1 MRMITVYGRATS
13 SNVQAVMWTIGELGL
28 AHERRDLGHR
38 HGGLDTPEFLAMN
51 PNGLVP
57 VIRDGEDAPI
67 FESGAIVRYLA
78 ARYGSEDFWPADPAR
93 RAQVD
98 KWAEW
103 SKVTVASLF
112 TMPIFWHVVRTPRA
126 ERDPARLARDIAAL
140 GARLAIA
147 DKQLQESPFLA
158 GRALTVADIM
168 FGHLLYRYFDIEID
182 RPALPALE
190 AYYGRL
196 CERPAYR
203 THVMVSYDE
212 LRAE

>member
-1 MRMITVYGRATS
+1 MITVYGRATS

>member
-1 MRMITVYGRATS
+1 MITVYGRATS

-78 ARYGSEDFWPADPAR
+78 ARYGDEDFWPRDPAR

-103 SKVTVASLF
+103 GKVTVAPLF
-112 TMPIFWHVVRTPRA
+112 TMPIFWHVVRTPRG

-147 DKQLQESPFLA
+147 DRQLRENPFLA

-168 FGHLLYRYFDIEID
+168 FGHLLYRYFDIAIE

-190 AYYGRL
+190 AYYARL